1 MNLEKEK
8 SIQILEKE
16 IDQYILILEKEI
28 SSMKEGVIKEAIED
42 FEAIWKV
49 ESSKAVSLRI
59 YFYNK
64 IRLLSEK
71 TQSLHFVLSISDF
84 LTKKIDSILQEKY
97 PKKNPYFMLLMDT
110 YILTALYAYRVES
123 YEISQT
129 YFIKAV
135 ECGEKY
141 LKESKK
147 TYHDALNCAYT
158 WVGYYLYNKGEYKE
172 ALPYFERVLELYE
185 EVKDDPNYFVKEVDS
200 VPNSVL
206 YIEAIHSFL

>member
-1 MNLEKEK
+1 M
-8 SIQILEKE
+8 
-16 IDQYILILEKEI
+16 
-28 SSMKEGVIKEAIED
+28 
-42 FEAIWKV
+42 

-71 TQSLHFVLSISDF
+71 TQSLSFVLSISDF

-97 PKKNPYFMLLMDT
+97 
-110 YILTALYAYRVES
+110 
-123 YEISQT
+123 
-129 YFIKAV
+129 
-135 ECGEKY
+135 
-141 LKESKK
+141 LKESRK

-185 EVKDDPNYFVKEVDS
+185 EVKDDSNYFVKEVDS
-200 VPNSVL
+200 VSNSVL